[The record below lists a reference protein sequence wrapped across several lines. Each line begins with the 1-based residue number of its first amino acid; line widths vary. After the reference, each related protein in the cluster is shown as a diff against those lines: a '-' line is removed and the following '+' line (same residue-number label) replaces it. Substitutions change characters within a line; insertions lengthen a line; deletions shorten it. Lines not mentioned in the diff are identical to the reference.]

1 MACAD
6 GLQINWVDE
15 EDFVV
20 VAAAEDWRARL
31 DHWTQ
36 ADYRRVPELDPM
48 GVEPEHAANRLLS
61 VLLERTLRSSDG
73 LRVTG
78 SGTFAVGNQEVTVT
92 LEDLLA
98 SEIPLQV
105 RKVAQRSRMDRNLGH
120 EWEKWMT
127 IAPASIRL
135 WATAWLQKLEGYIL
149 EGTPRL
155 RIRVYAEDPI
165 PILALWDSLELLEA
179 VRRLYGLSFRLPEVE
194 LEAPALSQIG
204 KTALEAYLGGTNGRS
219 GREAL
224 WPLIDGPAEN
234 PQIVIG
240 DPVDLDDDELEAHWD
255 EQEIATEAEQ
265 LLSEGHLGLPQ
276 DYRIEDT
283 PREVLDHFFSRFLG
297 HPSLRNEQVEAV
309 QRLLKQES
317 MLVILPTGYGKSAIY
332 QLSALIQPG
341 MALVIAPLVAL
352 ILDQIAHLHRCWIG
366 GAGSITSREIQNP
379 NEIYDLVMRGPFRLF
394 YITPERLETEGFS
407 GFITQLIDYRRL
419 SFIAVDEAHCV
430 SEWGHDFRTSYT
442 LIKSL
447 REYVENQYD
456 GDERL
461 RTPIVGLTATAS
473 SAVRGDILHTLGID
487 EADIVQNR
495 SSDRPELS
503 YSVHL
508 AEGRDFNDRLRLL
521 EELLT
526 RIGPRILEMDGDGL
540 LARTDGGEY
549 RHGAVVFTPFA
560 DHYSHSLFSASAP
573 VVGYHLQRHV
583 WPTYEIGV
591 YAGRAPRQCPSCRT
605 PRVYHQGWGR
615 WECTG
620 CRHRFRKGDLIDERR
635 DHWQSRPMETQGR
648 FLDDRLPVMV
658 STKGFGMGVDKPNIR
673 FIVHYVMSGSL
684 EGYYQEIGRAGRD
697 GRHAQVALIT
707 VPPQRE

>member
-1 MACAD
+1 MRLARWAYNLGWGPKGWPAGNPLAAVPYWVQQSLLVMACAD

-78 SGTFAVGNQEVTVT
+78 SGTFAVGNQEVT
-92 LEDLLA
+92 LPRGSLA

-105 RKVAQRSRMDRNLGH
+105 RKVAQSRMDRNLGH

-127 IAPASIRL
+127 IARFDTSVGN
-135 WATAWLQKLEGYIL
+135 AWLQKLEGYIL
-149 EGTPRL
+149 EERHGW
-155 RIRVYAEDPI
+155 VYVYGGSI
-165 PILALWDSLELLEA
+165 PILPYGIRWSCL
-179 VRRLYGLSFRLPEVE
+179 RRCEGWVIISLPEVE

-352 ILDQIAHLHRCWIG
+352 IQDQIGHLHRCGIV

-419 SFIAVDEAHCV
+419 SFIARMR
-430 SEWGHDFRTSYT
+430 RT
-442 LIKSL
+442 
-447 REYVENQYD
+447 
-456 GDERL
+456 
-461 RTPIVGLTATAS
+461 
-473 SAVRGDILHTLGID
+473 
-487 EADIVQNR
+487 
-495 SSDRPELS
+495 
-503 YSVHL
+503 VHPS
-508 AEGRDFNDRLRLL
+508 GVM
-521 EELLT
+521 
-526 RIGPRILEMDGDGL
+526 I
-540 LARTDGGEY
+540 
-549 RHGAVVFTPFA
+549 
-560 DHYSHSLFSASAP
+560 SHF
-573 VVGYHLQRHV
+573 
-583 WPTYEIGV
+583 V
-591 YAGRAPRQCPSCRT
+591 YADKVSS
-605 PRVYHQGWGR
+605 RVR
-615 WECTG
+615 
-620 CRHRFRKGDLIDERR
+620 
-635 DHWQSRPMETQGR
+635 
-648 FLDDRLPVMV
+648 
-658 STKGFGMGVDKPNIR
+658 
-673 FIVHYVMSGSL
+673 
-684 EGYYQEIGRAGRD
+684 
-697 GRHAQVALIT
+697 
-707 VPPQRE
+707 